1 MVSVFRSRIV
11 QRFLSFSL
19 IAAGLLVG
27 WLGVLVLVQ
36 VVTGHGSRAGDML
49 SATFGL
55 SLLVPSCVF
64 LILGI
69 IYWRRFSQLST
80 SDVNTRMH
88 APKSARDL

>member
-1 MVSVFRSRIV
+1 MGPVFRSRIV

-27 WLGVLVLVQ
+27 WFSVLVLID

-49 SATFGL
+49 TAAFGL
-55 SLLVPSCVF
+55 SLLVPSSVF

-69 IYWRRFSQLST
+69 NHLKKLSQLT
-80 SDVNTRMH
+80 
-88 APKSARDL
+88 L